1 VPPAAGFVGK
11 IAVFKATVA
20 YGSLFASLALV
31 ALIFV
36 GSALSFLYSFQ
47 VYQRRFM
54 APHEDPGKPSPAA
67 ARLLVVALATFVVLL
82 GLWPEPL
89 VALSEA
95 AAAVLSSGGS
105 G

>member
-11 IAVFKATVA
+11 IAVFKAA
-20 YGSLFASLALV
+20 IAEGSLALSMALV
-31 ALIFV
+31 ALVFL
-36 GSALSFLYSFQ
+36 GGALSFLYAFQ

-54 APHEDPGKPSPAA
+54 KPAPGDAGKPSPLA
-67 ARLLVVALATFVVLL
+67 ARVLLVALAALVVLL

-89 VALSEA
+89 VYLSEQS
-95 AAAVLSSGGS
+95 AAVLTGGS

>member
-11 IAVFKATVA
+11 IAIFKAA
-20 YGSLFASLALV
+20 IAEGSLPASLALV
-31 ALIFV
+31 ALIFL
-36 GSALSFLYSFQ
+36 GGALSLLYSFQ

-54 APHEDPGKPSPAA
+54 RPRREGKPSPRS
-67 ARLLVVALATFVVLL
+67 ARFLVGALAALVVLL

-89 VALSEA
+89 VSFSEA
-95 AAAVLSSGGS
+95 AADVLLGGS